1 MQQAMSGS
9 TCCWHSEGPL
19 WLLSGSC
26 LGDAGQNGGMERGAL
41 SVTGKKQQRLS
52 DLSQDVFIAESLNSS
67 WAGGLSNLFSE
78 CATFLIRSLGV

>member
-19 WLLSGSC
+19 WLLSGSG

-41 SVTGKKQQRLS
+41 SVTGK
-52 DLSQDVFIAESLNSS
+52 
-67 WAGGLSNLFSE
+67 
-78 CATFLIRSLGV
+78 